1 MRKRRRGSVIVV
13 VLVLITLASLLLARF
28 MEDNSLEL
36 AMATREV
43 DRSRLRMDAMS
54 ELELALAVIAE
65 IRSIDL
71 NKIHDPAQ
79 GYDDPHK
86 YAGIPVR
93 EGLEVNFEYEDE
105 SGKLP
110 LATLDKNTLIQLLY
124 SLGLEQRDAERVA
137 DAMVAWTS
145 KKYES
150 IEEEATDAAYQRAKL
165 SFKPARRPLRS
176 FEELRTIGVAKDF
189 FFDEDGNPTQ
199 LLRDFQQCVS
209 LYTFG
214 DTNINTASDAL
225 LLSQG
230 LDERQLALIRDRQNE
245 QKKRTTGVPP
255 YFRVTSEVRQLIGAS
270 GSLSRFDDEVH
281 LMWVRVT
288 VKEGQAKC
296 RVSALVAIRED
307 VTFTAASADPDTA
320 SSIDALTGTTTARTF
335 TPTTAAST
343 SSTGVTARPTT
354 GMGRGFGGGTGTS
367 MAKAPTALT
376 PGVVLNSASAVT
388 LGGRTSSTSLNY
400 PFQIIAWSEDN
411 GAPKVTAPLDEDEP
425 TAFRRPGQ
433 MSTSTTPSKNK

>member
-1 MRKRRRGSVIVV
+1 MTRRKRRGSIIVV

-43 DRSRLRMDAMS
+43 DRSRLRVDAMS

-71 NKIHDPAQ
+71 NKIHAPSQ
-79 GYDDPHK
+79 GFEDPHA

-93 EGLEVNFEYEDE
+93 DGLEVHFEYEDE

-137 DAMVAWTS
+137 DALVAWTS
-145 KKYES
+145 KRYES

-165 SFKPARRPLRS
+165 AYKPARRPLRS
-176 FEELRTIGVAKDF
+176 FEELRAIGVAKDF
-189 FFDEDGNPTQ
+189 FFDEDGDPTP
-199 LLRDFQQCVS
+199 LLEAFKECVS

-214 DTNINTASDAL
+214 DTNINSASDAL
-225 LLSQG
+225 LLAQG

-245 QKKRTTGVPP
+245 QKKRTTGTPP
-255 YFRVTSEVRQLIGAS
+255 YFRVTSEVRQLIGA
-270 GSLSRFDDEVH
+270 GGALQRFDDEIH
-281 LMWVRVT
+281 LLWIRVT

-296 RVSALVAIRED
+296 RISALVAIRDD
-307 VTFTAASADPDTA
+307 VTFTTAVADPDATPA
-320 SSIDALTGTTTARTF
+320 IDAVTGTATARGF
-335 TPTTAAST
+335 TATTAASA
-343 SSTGVTARPTT
+343 SSTGAASTARTP
-354 GMGRGFGGGTGTS
+354 GLSPAGA
-367 MAKAPTALT
+367 AKTATALT
-376 PGVVLNSASAVT
+376 PGVVLNTASSVT
-388 LGGRTSSTSLNY
+388 LGGRTSGTSINY
-400 PFQIIAWSEDN
+400 PFQILAWSEDN
-411 GAPKVTAPLDEDEP
+411 GAPKAAPKNEDDEKP
-425 TAFRRPGQ
+425 VVRRPGQ
-433 MSTSTTPSKNK
+433 LPTAATPSKTK